1 MRPLN
6 VGPLGLKRDVGNGKD
21 SGQKPRRIHASA
33 ISKCCSKGSGVRL
46 GLRT

>member
-21 SGQKPRRIHASA
+21 SGQKPRRFMPAQSLNA
-33 ISKCCSKGSGVRL
+33 APRARVYDWG
-46 GLRT
+46 